1 MHFSLIQIAIF
12 FLSFISLAG
21 TFVCLIITL
30 YLAYFSMELALKN
43 LSNCT
48 MITSRVFLL
57 ETGLWGRFRLMCV
70 IMGLLAMPGFFLS
83 NGGASIEDIKK
94 FPRGLKK
101 KLVLLQWLGWGFLMM
116 MLCMALVIEF
126 CGMEEL

>member
-1 MHFSLIQIAIF
+1 MDFSLMQIAIF

-21 TFVCLIITL
+21 TFICLIITL
-30 YLAYFSMELALKN
+30 YFAYFSMDLALKN
-43 LSNCT
+43 LSGCT

-57 ETGLWGRFRLMCV
+57 ETGPWGRFRLMCV
-70 IMGLLAMPGFFLS
+70 IMGLLAMPRFFLS
-83 NGGASIEDIKK
+83 SGGASIEDIKK

-101 KLVLLQWLGWGFLMM
+101 KLVLLQWCGWGFLMM

-126 CGMEEL
+126 CGMKE